1 MLTRR
6 CSRARRAQ
14 PGAAPDTTLHFP
26 TRLLT
31 PRLLA
36 PLARLDVLL
45 NALWPDLLAPLVAEI
60 VPPYAQDVLN
70 AYLQEREVLSI
81 PDFITSLRIA
91 TFRFGEHCPYGTRA
105 VRVGRPGVAANGD
118 CVLELDIETLSS
130 DMDITLHA
138 GLNDLVAPLLEA
150 LHLRPEDSSYIAIT
164 VSDVRLVGT
173 LRVRLCPGM
182 RIAAAGFTE
191 VPAVTLGL
199 TLAYHNKL
207 GFTRSLPVTALPGV
221 EPTLRK
227 LVQTEIAHY
236 AVWPRFMAVDLV
248 PPLLLGLPSAGER
261 EPHGLLR
268 VTLLQVKGVG
278 LDALAKATA
287 EAAASE
293 VAHAQPRPVVPYAII
308 QWGLE
313 AKRRRLPAAAAPLD
327 GDGCT
332 HWEAASPGGDL
343 TGVSTDC
350 DIFSVLGLDFFTV
363 TLHAPGHG
371 RLGAAQVK
379 LQTMSTGETLFSF
392 ADTASDAYTSL
403 PRVIFGAAQS
413 DYQARFDP
421 LLPGRSTAPG
431 VSFGGALGT
440 MQAWVPLDG
449 QPGAAVH
456 VRLEMDWRRS
466 AQAAGAGDG
475 GPRPF
480 VGGLTTLLDSA
491 QAQQAS
497 SQLLLHVCLGEVRGL
512 PKFGTYTLVLSRGGD
527 WRSGSRTRTIKGAA
541 PLVDGSFE
549 LPMSRDVP
557 TITLV
562 LLRPAMHPGPSE
574 VPLATAAL
582 PSTQLSPGVAASM
595 LLHLTPLPAAPRDM
609 IERVKSV
616 QVLARAMLVAES

>member
-1 MLTRR
+1 M
-6 CSRARRAQ
+6 C
-14 PGAAPDTTLHFP
+14 
-26 TRLLT
+26 
-31 PRLLA
+31 
-36 PLARLDVLL
+36 LARLDVLL
-45 NALWPDLLAPLVAEI
+45 NALWPDLLAPLVAEV

-70 AYLQEREVLSI
+70 AYLSEREVLSI

-91 TFRFGEHCPYGTRA
+91 TFRFGAHCPYGTRA
-105 VRVGRPGVAANGD
+105 VRVGRPGLAANGD

-130 DMDITLHA
+130 DMDITIHA

-164 VSDVRLVGT
+164 VSDVRVVGT

-221 EPTLRK
+221 EFTLRK

-236 AVWPRFMAVDLV
+236 AVWPRFLAVDLV
-248 PPLLLGLPSAGER
+248 PPVLLGLSSAGDR

-278 LDALAKATA
+278 LDALAKAGA
-287 EAAASE
+287 EAAASGE
-293 VAHAQPRPVVPYAII
+293 GHAQPRPVVPYAII

-313 AKRRRLPAAAAPLD
+313 SNRRRLPPAAEPLD
-327 GDGCT
+327 EDGCT
-332 HWEAASPGGDL
+332 HWEGAPTAAGDF
-343 TGVSTDC
+343 TGVTTDC
-350 DIFSVLGLDFFTV
+350 DVFSVLGLDFFTV
-363 TLHAPGHG
+363 TLHAPGYG

-379 LQTMSTGETLFSF
+379 MQTMSTGETLFSF
-392 ADTASDAYTSL
+392 ADTASDAYTPL
-403 PRVIFGAAQS
+403 PRVIFGAAQA

-431 VSFGGALGT
+431 VSFGGQLGV

-456 VRLEMDWRRS
+456 LRLAMDWRRIP
-466 AQAAGAGDG
+466 QTAGPGG

-491 QAQQAS
+491 QAQQVV
-497 SQLLLHVCLGEVRGL
+497 SQLILHVCFGEVRGL
-512 PKFGTYTLVLSRGGD
+512 PKFGSYTLAISRAGD
-527 WRSGSRTRTIKGAA
+527 WRSGSRTRSIKGAA
-541 PLVDGSFE
+541 PLVTGSFE

-557 TITLV
+557 TVTLV
-562 LLRPAMHPGPSE
+562 LLRPAMHPGPAE

-609 IERVKSV
+609 VERVKDV
-616 QVLARAMLVAES
+616 HVLVRAMLVAES